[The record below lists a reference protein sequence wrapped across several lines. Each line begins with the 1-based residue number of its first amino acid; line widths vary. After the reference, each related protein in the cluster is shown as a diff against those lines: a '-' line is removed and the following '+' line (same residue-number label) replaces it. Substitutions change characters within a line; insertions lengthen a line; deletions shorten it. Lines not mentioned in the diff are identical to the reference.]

1 MINFKDKKITVM
13 GLGLHGGGVGAARFM
28 AVNVAKVI
36 VTDLKSAADL
46 KESIAALNGLPIKFV
61 LGQHRAEDF
70 SHTDMVIKNPA
81 VPNNAKPLQIA
92 RASKVLIETDIGIFF
107 DFCPVPIIGI
117 TGTKGKSSTAVLVYE
132 IFKSRNKNV
141 ILAGN
146 IRVSVLDKLSK
157 IKKDDLVVLEL
168 SSWQLEGLELKK
180 KSPHIAVVTNIMK
193 DHLNR
198 YTDMKEYVE
207 AKKNIFRFQ
216 SKNDY
221 LVLNYDDSVVRE
233 FAKESRAKIYYFGLN
248 NIDQDNL
255 DGNVGAW
262 RKDDKLVFGPEQKE
276 ILSVS
281 DIKLKGEHNIYNI
294 LAAITVAK
302 ISGVADQTIS
312 KAISMFTGLEGRLEI
327 VRELRRSLYVN
338 DTTSTT
344 PEAIIAALKSFPDKN
359 FILIAGGA
367 DKNLDYSEL
376 ADFIINSSNIKHI
389 ILLIGTATDKLV
401 KELKTRN
408 YGIEITIM
416 SSMQEAVKQ
425 AYELAKEN
433 EVVLMSPGAASFG
446 LFKNE
451 FDRGKQFNDVV
462 SSLR

>member
-28 AVNVAKVI
+28 ANSGAKVI

-46 KESIAALNGLPIKFV
+46 KESISALKGLPIKFV

-92 RASKVLIETDIGIFF
+92 RFNKVIIETDIGIFF
-107 DFCPVPIIGI
+107 EFCLAPIIGI
-117 TGTKGKSSTAVLVYE
+117 TGTRGKSSTATLVYE
-132 IFKSRNKNV
+132 ILKSRSKNV

-168 SSWQLEGLELKK
+168 SSWQLEGLEFKK

-198 YTDMKEYVE
+198 YTGMKEYIE
-207 AKKNIFRFQ
+207 AKKNIFWFQ

-233 FAKESRAKIYYFGLN
+233 FAKESRAKIYYYGLN
-248 NIDQDNL
+248 NIDLNNL
-255 DGNVGAW
+255 KGSVGAW
-262 RKDDKLVFGPEQKE
+262 RKDDKLIFGPEQQE
-276 ILSVS
+276 ILSVG
-281 DIKLKGEHNIYNI
+281 DIKLKGEHNLYNI

-327 VRELRRSLYVN
+327 TRELRGVLYVN

-344 PEAIIAALKSFPDKN
+344 PEATIAALKSFPGKN

-376 ADFIINSSNIKHI
+376 ADFMVNSSNIKHI
-389 ILLIGTATDKLV
+389 ILLAGTATDKLV
-401 KELKTRN
+401 RELKIRN
-408 YGIEITIM
+408 YGLETVIVF
-416 SSMQEAVKQ
+416 SMREAIKQ
-425 AYELAKEN
+425 THEWVKEN
-433 EVVLMSPGAASFG
+433 EVILMSPGAASFG

-451 FDRGKQFNDVV
+451 FDRGKQFNDIV
-462 SSLR
+462 SSLH